1 MGKGEQGE
9 VISRVSD
16 GQAIHFWRIASI
28 SKLNTIEAF
37 RNIVVIYK
45 TYSLNLQKKRYNSKP
60 VYFGWNT
67 PFFLVLFWDLQ
78 NLSQKVHVLDKVET
92 RGVEREETEVNLA
105 IALLLTVLLI
115 FVG

>member
-1 MGKGEQGE
+1 MKYT
-9 VISRVSD
+9 V
-16 GQAIHFWRIASI
+16 
-28 SKLNTIEAF
+28 
-37 RNIVVIYK
+37 
-45 TYSLNLQKKRYNSKP
+45 
-60 VYFGWNT
+60 
-67 PFFLVLFWDLQ
+67 FLVLFWDLQ

>member
-1 MGKGEQGE
+1 MY
-9 VISRVSD
+9 
-16 GQAIHFWRIASI
+16 
-28 SKLNTIEAF
+28 N
-37 RNIVVIYK
+37 
-45 TYSLNLQKKRYNSKP
+45 TYSLNLQKNPLQLKTSVFWVKYT
-60 VYFGWNT
+60 V
-67 PFFLVLFWDLQ
+67 FLVLFWDLQ

>member
-1 MGKGEQGE
+1 MSSLVK
-9 VISRVSD
+9 IAKIAPS
-16 GQAIHFWRIASI
+16 ASI
-28 SKLNTIEAF
+28 
-37 RNIVVIYK
+37 
-45 TYSLNLQKKRYNSKP
+45 
-60 VYFGWNT
+60 VYQ
-67 PFFLVLFWDLQ
+67 FLVFLLLFWDLQ